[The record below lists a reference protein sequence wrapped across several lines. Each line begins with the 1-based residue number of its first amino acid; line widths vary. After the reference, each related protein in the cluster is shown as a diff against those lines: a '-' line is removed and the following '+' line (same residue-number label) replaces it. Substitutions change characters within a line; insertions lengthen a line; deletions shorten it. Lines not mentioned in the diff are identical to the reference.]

1 MVLILNGPNLNLLGR
16 REPEVYGRT
25 TLEELEALCE
35 AWGAALGL
43 GVVFRQT
50 NYEGQLIEWVQQAHQ
65 EGFLAI
71 VLNPGALTHY
81 SYALLD
87 AIRAQ
92 PLPVVEVHL
101 TNLHAREEF
110 RDRSGLPGDRL
121 RLRAPLLQA
130 RPGLPGG
137 NPGGSGRR
145 FLNFFP
151 FIRKAPRCYNGR
163 RRLNAF

>member
-35 AWGAALGL
+35 AWGAELG
-43 GVVFRQT
+43 
-50 NYEGQLIEWVQQAHQ
+50 LIEWVQQAHQ

-110 RDRSGLPGDRL
+110 RRHSVTAPACRGIVSGFG
-121 RLRAPLLQA
+121 PLSYKLA
-130 RPGLPGG
+130 LVYLAETLEVGG
-137 NPGGSGRR
+137 EG
-145 FLNFFP
+145 F
-151 FIRKAPRCYNGR
+151 
-163 RRLNAF
+163 

>member
-1 MVLILNGPNLNLLGR
+1 M
-16 REPEVYGRT
+16 
-25 TLEELEALCE
+25 
-35 AWGAALGL
+35 
-43 GVVFRQT
+43 VFRQT

-110 RDRSGLPGDRL
+110 RRHSVTAPACRGSSPASGPS
-121 RLRAPLLQA
+121 PTSS
-130 RPGLPGG
+130 PW
-137 NPGGSGRR
+137 STW
-145 FLNFFP
+145 
-151 FIRKAPRCYNGR
+151 RKPWR
-163 RRLNAF
+163 

>member
-16 REPEVYGRT
+16 REPELYGRT

-35 AWGAALGL
+35 AWGAELGL
-43 GVVFRQT
+43 CVVFRQS
-50 NYEGQLIEWVQQAHQ
+50 NYDGQLIDWVQQAHE

-87 AIRAQ
+87 AIKAQ

-101 TNLHAREEF
+101 TNLHAREPF
-110 RDRSGLPGDRL
+110 RQHSVTAAACRGIVSGFG
-121 RLRAPLLQA
+121 PLSYKLA
-130 RPGLPGG
+130 LAYLAEVLEMG
-137 NPGGSGRR
+137 
-145 FLNFFP
+145 
-151 FIRKAPRCYNGR
+151 
-163 RRLNAF
+163 

>member
-1 MVLILNGPNLNLLGR
+1 MSDTSVIYVLNGPNLNLLGR

-35 AWGAALGL
+35 AWGAELGL

-110 RDRSGLPGDRL
+110 RRHSVTAPACRGIVSGFG
-121 RLRAPLLQA
+121 PLSYKLA
-130 RPGLPGG
+130 LVYLAETLEVGG
-137 NPGGSGRR
+137 EG
-145 FLNFFP
+145 F
-151 FIRKAPRCYNGR
+151 
-163 RRLNAF
+163 

>member
-35 AWGAALGL
+35 AWGAELGL

-92 PLPVVEVHL
+92 PLPVVEVHRRHSV
-101 TNLHAREEF
+101 TAPACRGIV
-110 RDRSGLPGDRL
+110 SGFG
-121 RLRAPLLQA
+121 PLSYKLA
-130 RPGLPGG
+130 LVYLAETLEVGG
-137 NPGGSGRR
+137 EG
-145 FLNFFP
+145 F
-151 FIRKAPRCYNGR
+151 
-163 RRLNAF
+163 

>member
-35 AWGAALGL
+35 AWGAELGL

-101 TNLHAREEF
+101 TNLHAQ
-110 RDRSGLPGDRL
+110 LPGDL
-121 RLRAPLLQA
+121 RDDLVVVALHAFAADLKVNAIKRFNAHLVALCIQQ
-130 RPGLPGG
+130 LFG
-137 NPGGSGRR
+137 N
-145 FLNFFP
+145 FLTNNT
-151 FIRKAPRCYNGR
+151 R
-163 RRLNAF
+163 

>member
-35 AWGAALGL
+35 AWGAELGL

-87 AIRAQ
+87 AIRA
-92 PLPVVEVHL
+92 LPVVEVHL

-110 RDRSGLPGDRL
+110 RRHSVTAPACRGIVSGFG
-121 RLRAPLLQA
+121 PLSYKLA
-130 RPGLPGG
+130 LVYLAETLEVGG
-137 NPGGSGRR
+137 EG
-145 FLNFFP
+145 F
-151 FIRKAPRCYNGR
+151 
-163 RRLNAF
+163 

>member
-35 AWGAALGL
+35 AWGAELGL

-92 PLPVVEVHL
+92 PLPG
-101 TNLHAREEF
+101 R
-110 RDRSGLPGDRL
+110 
-121 RLRAPLLQA
+121 
-130 RPGLPGG
+130 GG
-137 NPGGSGRR
+137 W
-145 FLNFFP
+145 
-151 FIRKAPRCYNGR
+151 
-163 RRLNAF
+163 

>member
-1 MVLILNGPNLNLLGR
+1 MVLILNGPNLNLLGQ

-25 TLEELEALCE
+25 TLEDLEALCE
-35 AWGAALGL
+35 AWGAELGL
-43 GVVFRQT
+43 GVAFRQT
-50 NYEGQLIEWVQQAHQ
+50 NYEGQLVEWVQQAHR

-101 TNLHAREEF
+101 SNLHAREPF
-110 RDRSGLPGDRL
+110 RQHSVTAPACRGIISGFGPLSYKLALVYLAEAIDV
-121 RLRAPLLQA
+121 APL
-130 RPGLPGG
+130 G
-137 NPGGSGRR
+137 
-145 FLNFFP
+145 
-151 FIRKAPRCYNGR
+151 
-163 RRLNAF
+163 

>member
-25 TLEELEALCE
+25 TLEELGGPLRGL
-35 AWGAALGL
+35 GAELGL

-110 RDRSGLPGDRL
+110 RRHSVTAPACRGIVSGFG
-121 RLRAPLLQA
+121 PLSYKLA
-130 RPGLPGG
+130 LVYLAETLEVGG
-137 NPGGSGRR
+137 EG
-145 FLNFFP
+145 F
-151 FIRKAPRCYNGR
+151 
-163 RRLNAF
+163 

>member
-25 TLEELEALCE
+25 TLEELGALCE
-35 AWGAALGL
+35 AWGAELGL

-110 RDRSGLPGDRL
+110 RRHSVTAPACRGIVSGFG
-121 RLRAPLLQA
+121 PLSYKLA
-130 RPGLPGG
+130 LVYLAETLEVGG
-137 NPGGSGRR
+137 EG
-145 FLNFFP
+145 F
-151 FIRKAPRCYNGR
+151 
-163 RRLNAF
+163 